1 MDSDS
6 VERKKAMVSISKP
19 TRRRARRVR
28 KYSHITPVSS
38 RKVSGII
45 TVAFS
50 PSLMVSWSAVRA
62 WNTVRSTSPSQGDT
76 GGMPAAA
83 GGAEPFPPERGGA
96 ARSPPRPMP
105 TTSPY
110 WTGAEPSTRPAV
122 YRHATLGAQVVGRPG
137 VVRLRIRAA
146 CCRDTTG

>member
-1 MDSDS
+1 MNRAGVLEEEVTARERVD
-6 VERKKAMVSISKP
+6 RKKAMVSISKP
-19 TRRRARRVR
+19 TRRRARRGR

-76 GGMPAAA
+76 GRMARRRWRRWAFSSG
-83 GGAEPFPPERGGA
+83 ERG
-96 ARSPPRPMP
+96 SSTVSTPPIP

-110 WTGAEPSTRPAV
+110 WTGAEPSTDLPFTVTPPFEPRS
-122 YRHATLGAQVVGRPG
+122 
-137 VVRLRIRAA
+137 
-146 CCRDTTG
+146 

>member
-1 MDSDS
+1 MNRAGVLEEEVTARERVD
-6 VERKKAMVSISKP
+6 RKKAMVSISKP

-62 WNTVRSTSPSQGDT
+62 WNTVRSSSTVSTP
-76 GGMPAAA
+76 
-83 GGAEPFPPERGGA
+83 
-96 ARSPPRPMP
+96 PMP

-110 WTGAEPSTRPAV
+110 WTGAEPSTGLPFTVTPPLEPRS
-122 YRHATLGAQVVGRPG
+122 
-137 VVRLRIRAA
+137 
-146 CCRDTTG
+146 